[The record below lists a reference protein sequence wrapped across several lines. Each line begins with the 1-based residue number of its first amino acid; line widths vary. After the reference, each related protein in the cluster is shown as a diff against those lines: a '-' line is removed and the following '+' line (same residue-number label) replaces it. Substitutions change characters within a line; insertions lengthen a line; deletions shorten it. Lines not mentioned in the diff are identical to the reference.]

1 MEGHE
6 KPIYRGEIAWK
17 GGLRQ
22 FGDWRGLGKKDWGGG
37 GVFLRGGV
45 DAQMHTVS
53 GELSNQ

>member
-22 FGDWRGLGKKDWGGG
+22 SGDWRGLGKKDRGGG
-37 GVFLRGGV
+37 GVFFRGGFYS
-45 DAQMHTVS
+45 QMHTVS